1 MKVLTPEQAHDLI
14 QMAEKARESL
24 SDFAG
29 HEIEYEANAL
39 HFLDEWVDRY
49 LQQQPNP
56 SQKIRLLWA
65 TFLGEMFRRHHQGW
79 WVLQETGLAILCPL
93 GNGDRHVVDVIGQVD
108 LRIEHGMAES
118 LAYFY
123 NVTRI
128 NLKMGQQLIL

>member
-29 HEIEYEANAL
+29 HGIEYEANSL

-49 LQQQPNP
+49 LQQQPKP

-65 TFLGEMFRRHHQGW
+65 AFLGEMFRRRHQGW
-79 WVLQETGLAILCPL
+79 WVLQEKGLAILCPL
-93 GNGDRHVVDVIGQVD
+93 GNGDRYVVDVIGQVD

-128 NLKMGQQLIL
+128 NLRMGQQATL